1 MPPTSRLPNGALAA
15 PLPILEGDRP
25 VTALILDDSEFDRR
39 RIARLLE
46 KASPGIQVLEAET
59 MAEFEAALEE
69 GPMDLVFIDYLLVG
83 TDGLSALDEL
93 LSRPDQQ
100 GATAIMLASQGNLRV
115 AMSAMRRGC
124 ADYIEK
130 SELSAEGLAETLS
143 RALGRRLLQAALETP
158 GGLEATLQGT
168 ALRLVA
174 ATSVELRAK
183 AEELIERLK
192 ALCTKAGPGPIEAAD
207 ESEALA
213 AAAELMQ
220 LLTELQGHAARGL
233 RGPVGRMI

>member
-1 MPPTSRLPNGALAA
+1 MAPNLKSKSALAT

-25 VTALILDDSEFDRR
+25 ITALILDDSEFDRR

-46 KASPGIQVLEAET
+46 KASPGIEVREAET
-59 MAEFEAALEE
+59 MEEFEAALEE
-69 GPMDLVFIDYLLVG
+69 EPMDLVFIDYLLVG
-83 TDGLSALDEL
+83 TDGLSALDRL
-93 LSRPDQQ
+93 LDKPEQR
-100 GATAIMLASQGNLRV
+100 GATPIMLASQGNLRV

-130 SELSAEGLAETLS
+130 SELTVNGLADTLS
-143 RALGRRLLQAALETP
+143 RALGRRLLKVVLETP

-174 ATSVELRAK
+174 ASSVELRAK

-192 ALCTKAGPGPIEAAD
+192 SLCAKARDGKIAAD
-207 ESEALA
+207 DESSALSTA
-213 AAAELMQ
+213 AALMQ
-220 LLTELQGHAARGL
+220 LLSELQGHAAHGL
-233 RGPVGRMI
+233 RGPMGRLI